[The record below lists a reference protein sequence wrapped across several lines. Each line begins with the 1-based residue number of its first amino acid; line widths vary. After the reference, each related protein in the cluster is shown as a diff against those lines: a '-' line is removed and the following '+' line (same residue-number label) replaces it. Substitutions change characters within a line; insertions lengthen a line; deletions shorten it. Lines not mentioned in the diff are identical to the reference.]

1 MPQNNGAGADCS
13 IFGAEIH
20 EIFLLQQG
28 VQTFRENLHVA
39 DLRPT
44 LVYFS
49 IAFAAIV
56 AGIVLRFVPLNL
68 PELMVRYGGSF
79 LWAFMLYFLI
89 AALLA
94 NLRPLTLALLAGF
107 FESLV
112 EFSRLYHTPGF
123 DAFKLSLAGALLL
136 GRVFNPWHL
145 LVYWVAVLL
154 AALLDGKVIRHTSAA
169 RHQVGRALSGTSR

>member
-1 MPQNNGAGADCS
+1 
-13 IFGAEIH
+13 
-20 EIFLLQQG
+20 

-68 PELMVRYGGSF
+68 PEVVVRYGGSF

-94 NLRPLTLALLAGF
+94 NRLPLTLALIAGV

-112 EFSRLYHTPGF
+112 EFSRLYHTPSF

-145 LVYWVAVLL
+145 LLYWVAVAL
-154 AALLDGKVIRHTSAA
+154 AALLDGKLIRRGSADRPRA
-169 RHQVGRALSGTSR
+169 GRALSSTSR

>member
-1 MPQNNGAGADCS
+1 
-13 IFGAEIH
+13 
-20 EIFLLQQG
+20 
-28 VQTFRENLHVA
+28 VQTFRENVHVA

-56 AGIVLRFVPLNL
+56 AGVILRFVPLNL
-68 PELMVRYGGSF
+68 PEIVVRYGGSF

-94 NLRPLTLALLAGF
+94 NRRPLTLALFAGI

-123 DAFKLSLAGALLL
+123 DAFKLTLAGALLL

-154 AALLDGKVIRHTSAA
+154 AALLDGKVIRTNSAGGG
-169 RHQVGRALSGTSR
+169 RVGRALPEISR